1 MEGKK
6 KGKGSS
12 AKTVFLAL
20 FFVVIFLVFFYSLSN
35 RTSQQRTKV
44 MEEEIDLLMN
54 YDTYGNY
61 PRTPRDV
68 AKLHNRYFDVL
79 YGDGVTDDE
88 LVVMNQKIRSLYSK
102 ELLMYNDENTNL
114 NQLKDNIEAVKKAG
128 YEYRSYE
135 LPEASQIEYYTQE
148 GVEMATLEVK
158 IVFNVE
164 EGMEYMYVKYVM
176 VKEDEQWK
184 IHVWGISDTIEVEE

>member
-1 MEGKK
+1 MAGKK
-6 KGKGSS
+6 SGKSS
-12 AKTVFLAL
+12 GLKTVILAI
-20 FFVVIFLVFFYSLSN
+20 FFVVIFLVFFNSLSD
-35 RTSQQRTKV
+35 RAGKERTK
-44 MEEEIDLLMN
+44 ETASEIELLMN
-54 YDTYGNY
+54 YDMYDNY

-68 AKLHNRYFDVL
+68 AKLHNRYFEVL
-79 YGDGVTDDE
+79 YGKGVTDDE
-88 LVVMNQKIRSLYSK
+88 LVVMNQKIRSLYSS

-114 NQLKDNIEAVKKAG
+114 NMLKDNIGAVEEAG

-135 LPEASQIEYYTQE
+135 LPEASQVEYYTQN

-164 EGMEYMYVKYVM
+164 DGMEYMYVKYVM
-176 VKEDEQWK
+176 LEENDQWK